1 MMSSQIA
8 LTLKE
13 LGLACINTSNI
24 YAQRTRDNPSL
35 NVYRDCI
42 SGVIYIADEQD
53 HLDKYQSG
61 DYPENNTRVL
71 KRTVN
76 QTALNQDEIDLKR
89 RLYDFEYYFKDKVI
103 CDVGCGLGG
112 FLLAA
117 KHQAKAVYGVEL
129 QEDCVYDLTQK
140 GVACATTITDIDTD
154 MMFDTVFMFHSFEHM
169 NEPMNMLREIKGRLK
184 PGGHLIIEVPHA
196 NDLLLG
202 EAPNF
207 AFKAFTLWSQHLILH
222 THESIKKMLRGAGF
236 ESVNIQG
243 YQRYGLE
250 NHLGW
255 YINGQPG
262 GIKQVAL
269 RWVLCKLYKPYQK
282 YLQKNNQTD
291 TLIAIVKHGSNRLT
305 M

>member
-42 SGVIYIADEQD
+42 SGVIYIADELD

-71 KRTVN
+71 RRTVN

-129 QEDCVYDLTQK
+129 QKDCVYDLTQK
-140 GVACATTITDIDTD
+140 GVACATTITDID

-169 NEPMNMLREIKGRLK
+169 NEPLNMLRQIKGRLK

-196 NDLLLG
+196 RDILLETFNL
-202 EAPNF
+202 ES
-207 AFKAFTLWSQHLILH
+207 FKNFTLWSEHLILH
-222 THESIKKMLRGAGF
+222 TRKSLEKFALESGLQTNKI
-236 ESVNIQG
+236 VG
-243 YQRYGLE
+243 YQRYPLS
-250 NHLGW
+250 NHFNWLL
-255 YINGQPG
+255 NGEPSG
-262 GIKQVAL
+262 HEIFHNL
-269 RWVLCKLYKPYQK
+269 
-282 YLQKNNQTD
+282 NNNDFHQHYSNFLNTIDQTD
-291 TLIAIVKHGSNRLT
+291 TLVGYFYKV
-305 M
+305 

>member
-8 LTLKE
+8 PILKE
-13 LGLACINTSNI
+13 LGLASINTSNI
-24 YAQRTRDNPSL
+24 YAQRTRGNSSL

-42 SGVIYIADEQD
+42 SGVIYIAEEQD

-61 DYPENNTRVL
+61 DYPENNTCVL

-76 QTALNQDEIDLKR
+76 ETALNQGEIDLKR
-89 RLYDFEYYFKDKVI
+89 CLYDFEYYFKDKVI
-103 CDVGCGLGG
+103 CDVDCGLGG

-117 KHQAKAVYGVEL
+117 KHQANALYGVEL
-129 QEDCVYDLTQK
+129 QEDCVHDLTQK
-140 GVACATTITDIDTD
+140 RVACATTITDID
-154 MMFDTVFMFHSFEHM
+154 MMFDTVFIFHSFEHM
-169 NEPMNMLREIKGRLK
+169 NEPMNMLRQIKGRLK
-184 PGGHLIIEVPHA
+184 PGEHLIIEVPHA
-196 NDLLLG
+196 NDRLLG
-202 EAPNF
+202 ETPNS
-207 AFKAFTLWSQHLILH
+207 AFKAFTLWSQHLTLH
-222 THESIKKMLRGAGF
+222 THESIKKMLRGVGF
-236 ESVNIQG
+236 DSVNIQG

-269 RWVLCKLYKPYQK
+269 RWVLCKLEKPYQK

-291 TLIAIVKHGSNRLT
+291 TLITIVKQGSSRLT

>member
-42 SGVIYIADEQD
+42 SGVIYIADELD

-71 KRTVN
+71 RRTVN

-129 QEDCVYDLTQK
+129 QKDCVYDLTQK
-140 GVACATTITDIDTD
+140 GVACATTITDID

-169 NEPMNMLREIKGRLK
+169 NEPLNMLRQIKGRLK

-196 NDLLLG
+196 NDRLLG
-202 EAPNF
+202 ENPNS
-207 AFKAFTLWSQHLILH
+207 AFKDFTLWSQHLILH

-236 ESVNIQG
+236 ESVNILG

-269 RWVLCKLYKPYQK
+269 RSFLRKLYKPYQK

-291 TLIAIVKHGSNRLT
+291 TLIAIVKQS
-305 M
+305 